1 MGGNISYYN
10 HDEIID
16 YYGINTSL
24 INKYVYK
31 YINGKYIIRNQKKMI
46 DEYLDNNCLG
56 YFINLL
62 MQIIKE

>member
-1 MGGNISYYN
+1 MGGSISYYN
-10 HDEIID
+10 HDKIID
-16 YYGINTSL
+16 YYGINRSL

-46 DEYLDNNCLG
+46 DEYLDNNCLR
-56 YFINLL
+56 YFNNLL